1 MAFGCWGHR
10 FVTTN
15 ESLLGPWPEGTSLP
29 SQYTLSFATFQ
40 SWSVLFV
47 GAILGRYGK
56 QGSSFY
62 VARAA
67 GKIAVTALDAKLP
80 WYFISTNWFM
90 PF

>member
-1 MAFGCWGHR
+1 M
-10 FVTTN
+10 
-15 ESLLGPWPEGTSLP
+15 ES
-29 SQYTLSFATFQ
+29 
-40 SWSVLFV
+40 
-47 GAILGRYGK
+47 R
-56 QGSSFY
+56 GSSFY